1 MIYSE
6 LFRATVIYEKWKIV
20 WKKNWYYSSAVDV
33 NVSSTVIRGSGGCS
47 GAFCPGGNICI
58 PPVRNEIF
66 TNLFS
71 GTLI

>member
-1 MIYSE
+1 MKSGK
-6 LFRATVIYEKWKIV
+6 LFEKKRS
-20 WKKNWYYSSAVDV
+20 YYSSAVDV

-47 GAFCPGGNICI
+47 GGFCPGGNICI

-71 GTLI
+71 GTPT

>member
-1 MIYSE
+1 MKSGK
-6 LFRATVIYEKWKIV
+6 LLEKKAD
-20 WKKNWYYSSAVDV
+20 YSSDVDV

-47 GAFCPGGNICI
+47 GGFCPGANICI

-71 GTLI
+71 DTPI